1 MEWMTQ
7 VKTKKTWP
15 AHTAVLN
22 RSNLLKAG
30 LIRVLI
36 IIVLLTVYSYRYELN
51 GIKDRVFSE
60 LMPTKGYNQTINSVS
75 FPAASDGHFYI
86 QAEVNGVPILFLADT
101 GASGIV
107 LSPADAE
114 KIGFRISDLNFNK
127 VFLTANGK
135 VRGSSV
141 KLNSLK
147 ISGIHLKDVKAS
159 VNEAKMRESLLG
171 MTFFRRLKSYEV
183 RNNTLTFYWK

>member
-7 VKTKKTWP
+7 IKTKKTWP

-51 GIKDRVFSE
+51 GIKDRVFFE

-75 FPAASDGHFYI
+75 FPASSDGHFYI
-86 QAEVNGVPILFLADT
+86 QAEGNL
-101 GASGIV
+101 
-107 LSPADAE
+107 
-114 KIGFRISDLNFNK
+114 
-127 VFLTANGK
+127 
-135 VRGSSV
+135 
-141 KLNSLK
+141 
-147 ISGIHLKDVKAS
+147 
-159 VNEAKMRESLLG
+159 
-171 MTFFRRLKSYEV
+171 
-183 RNNTLTFYWK
+183 